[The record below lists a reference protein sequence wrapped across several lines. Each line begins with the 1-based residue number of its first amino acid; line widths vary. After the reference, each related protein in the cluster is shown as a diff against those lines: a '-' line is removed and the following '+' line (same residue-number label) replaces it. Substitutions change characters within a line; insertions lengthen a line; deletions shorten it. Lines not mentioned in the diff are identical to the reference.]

1 MKANSEKTKQS
12 KKATRRVLA
21 GVLCGASVLS
31 LVLSLVMPPISQ
43 AIANDVQ
50 MVPTEKTVTEDSS
63 TESTDVENT
72 NNGDTENQNSD
83 ETESGESNTIA
94 TEADQPS
101 DDAGVG
107 DAAQPVEDDTNGENA
122 IALAAGNESDH
133 KISSGEELSTKLLN
147 PDLRDNNGAATFE
160 LAADIE
166 YDEEILLEGANTK
179 ITLDLNGFKIKH
191 ESSNQPLFSITG
203 GATLTV
209 KDGTQTAPTE
219 PPVIQEK
226 MNDNLA
232 SMECD
237 DSNIPNKLT
246 YYVTES
252 VAKGTGTT
260 ETLKEYK
267 VDIKG
272 AIVACGDNADLKLV
286 NLYKT
291 GTFNLESGT
300 ITQRQ
305 NSGDQKNSVNCLV
318 YAEEGSIVN
327 MSGGYVCGATSM
339 NHGAG
344 IELSTMNNSG
354 ATLNLTGG
362 VIAGNYAPIG
372 GGVNAYG
379 SKINMTGGTIS
390 GNGTFKDLPGYG
402 AGICAQNSD
411 VTVSDGYVT
420 NNNCQFDYIKQQ
432 GMEDKHK
439 GNGCHGGG
447 GIAAFNGGSLTIN
460 GGYITG
466 NYSAEAGGGIYAG
479 AWGQALSSFKFS
491 GGTIASNVA
500 QNSEGGGI
508 RIAAPT
514 VGVFE
519 VPKGSHA
526 YITNN
531 TTKTTNDWGG
541 GGVFVQGYGDNVQA
555 ASLKI
560 YNALIT
566 KNDAQGFGG
575 GFAACPTGETAITDT
590 EGIAIF
596 GNTDKNGENRS
607 GGSHGKNDDADKSN
621 NDDGK
626 GEITEGFKNAGHRDL
641 FLIRDQKT
649 SNNYI
654 AAVTGQMLGG
664 GAANWKGTIDG
675 QPTTIGKYDG
685 AQAKYMIG
693 LDADP
698 TEGDQG
704 FAVNKAR
711 LFITGNTSNVHG
723 GGIMTNGNVVAGST
737 TQVSV
742 YPKMKLNGIK
752 ALTGRKLEKDEFEFE
767 LLKQNPIVDENG
779 KPIVDENGKPLYTVP
794 SFDSN
799 SKDKLQLNGCSV
811 VGTVRNDIDGNF
823 TFDLGEVYADEN
835 LVYYL
840 VEVPGTDEG
849 VAYDETIYKIDPT
862 VVEDT
867 GKTHYVLGI
876 KYTYYEVKSVSVT
889 KVKKDGAGAKTS
901 ETESAAIAA
910 AEGENAATIT
920 LTSGATFTN
929 KCPSRSWTPEAT
941 KVVEGG
947 EMKAFTLQ
955 LAEDSE
961 FKNIIGT
968 AVTSGSEKT
977 QTLSFMDEN
986 NEKIE
991 LKYSL
996 SDIRNN
1002 PGDPGGPFK
1011 TFTYYV
1017 REKTDGPQFSHYTY
1031 DHSVYK
1037 FTVVPTY
1044 DTEKGEINCKVTYE
1058 KGIVDSKGD
1067 WTADPKA
1074 EERTFIDTSAP
1085 TPTSIPT
1092 FTNTYSTSLPLSG
1105 MSGVT
1110 LTYLAG
1116 AAVLCAAAAWMH
1128 IRRKANA
1135 KGGKRRE

>member
-1 MKANSEKTKQS
+1 MKANSDKSNQS
-12 KKATRRVLA
+12 NKATRRVLA

-43 AIANDVQ
+43 AIANDAQTVS
-50 MVPTEKTVTEDSS
+50 TEETVMGGGSS
-63 TESTDVENT
+63 SESTDVDST
-72 NNGDTENQNSD
+72 NNGDTEKLNSD

-94 TEADQPS
+94 TEDDQPS

-107 DAAQPVEDDTNGENA
+107 DAVQPAEEGANGEGA

-133 KISSGEELSTKLLN
+133 KISSGGELSKKLV
-147 PDLRDNNGAATFE
+147 DKGLRDGNGTATFE
-160 LAADIE
+160 LTTDIE
-166 YDEEILLEGANTK
+166 YDDEIKLEGADTN
-179 ITLDLNGFKIKH
+179 ITLNLNGFKIKH
-191 ESSNQPLFSITG
+191 TSSNQPLFSITG

-209 KDGTQTAPTE
+209 RDGTQTAPKE
-219 PPVIQEK
+219 ISVNQEK
-226 MNDNLA
+226 MNGNLA
-232 SMECD
+232 SIECD
-237 DSNIPNKLT
+237 NSYIPNKLT

-300 ITQRQ
+300 ITQQQ
-305 NSGDQKNSVNCLV
+305 NSGDQKNSVNSLV

-344 IELSTMNNSG
+344 IELGTMNNSG

-390 GNGTFKDLPGYG
+390 GNGTFEDLPGYG
-402 AGICAQNSD
+402 AGICAQNSE

-432 GMEDKHK
+432 GMEDQHK

-541 GGVFVQGYGDNVQA
+541 GGVFVQGYGDKVQA

-596 GNTDKNGENRS
+596 GNTDKNGEHRS
-607 GGSHGKNDDADKSN
+607 GGTHGKNDDADKSN

-664 GAANWKGTIDG
+664 GAANWTGTIDNT
-675 QPTTIGKYDG
+675 PTSIGKYEG

-693 LDADP
+693 LRSDSSV
-698 TEGDQG
+698 EDQNVAKG
-704 FAVNKAR
+704 LAS
-711 LFITGNTSNVHG
+711 LYITGNKSNVHG

-737 TQVSV
+737 TEVKV
-742 YPKMKLNGIK
+742 YPKMKLNGTK
-752 ALTGRKLEKDEFEFE
+752 ALTGRALKDGEFKFQ
-767 LLKQNPIVDENG
+767 LLKPG
-779 KPIVDENGKPLYTVP
+779 KGGKAP
-794 SFDSN
+794 SFNDG
-799 SKDKLQLNGCSV
+799 KLQLNDCSV
-811 VGTVRNDIDGNF
+811 VDTVENDKKGYF
-823 TFDLGEVYADEN
+823 TFDLGEVYADDA

-849 VAYDETIYKIDPT
+849 VDYDKTIYKIDPE
-862 VVEDT
+862 VEKDEN
-867 GKTHYVLGI
+867 KSHNVLDI
-876 KYTYYEVKSVSVT
+876 KYTYYKVTNVSVT
-889 KVKKDGAGAKTS
+889 RVENDGTGARTP
-901 ETESAAIAA
+901 ETEPAAIAA
-910 AEGENAATIT
+910 AEGEDAYIVK

-929 KCPSRSWTPEAT
+929 VYTKYDSEGSWTPAAT

-947 EMKAFTLQ
+947 EMKEFTLQ
-955 LAEDSE
+955 LAKDSRFRDED
-961 FKNIIGT
+961 IVGT
-968 AVTSGSEKT
+968 AVTSGDKKK
-977 QTLSFMDEN
+977 QTLPFVFD
-986 NEKIE
+986 KGIA
-991 LKYSL
+991 YTL
-996 SDIRNN
+996 SDITKDSYTA
-1002 PGDPGGPFK
+1002 GDSTGRGASK
-1011 TFTYYV
+1011 TFTYYM
-1017 REKTDGPQFSHYTY
+1017 REKDDSSIFSHYKF
-1031 DHSVYK
+1031 DQSVYK
-1037 FTVVPTY
+1037 LDVTMT
-1044 DTEKGEINCKVTYE
+1044 DQKDGTIAATNVTYTQT
-1058 KGIVDSKGD
+1058 KD
-1067 WTADPKA
+1067 ADGNPIDEAVQTPVKYNDGS
-1074 EERTFIDTSAP
+1074 DTSK
-1085 TPTSIPT
+1085 PTSIPT

-1135 KGGKRRE
+1135 KGGERRE